1 MRNIKAVRRIRAKIS
16 GTAERPRLCLSLSL
30 KHARAQL
37 IDDVNAKVMVSV
49 STESNNKELAAK
61 SLTDKAK
68 WLGGQVASEAN
79 KAKIKKVVFDRGG
92 KIYHGRVKAFAES
105 AREKGLEF

>member
-49 STESNNKELAAK
+49 STESNKELAAK

-68 WLGGQVASEAN
+68 WLGGQVATEAN

>member
-1 MRNIKAVRRIRAKIS
+1 MRNLKAVRRIRAKIN

-37 IDDVNAKVMVSV
+37 IDQSAKVIASV
-49 STESNNKELAAK
+49 STESNKELAGK
-61 SLTDKAK
+61 SMSQKVEWLATQIAELGKKAK
-68 WLGGQVASEAN
+68 V
-79 KAKIKKVVFDRGG
+79 KTVVFDRGG
-92 KIYHGRVKAFAES
+92 KIYHGRVKAFAET

>member
-1 MRNIKAVRRIRAKIS
+1 MRNLKSVRRIRAKIN

-37 IDDVNAKVMVSV
+37 IDDVNGKVIASV
-49 STESNNKELAAK
+49 STESNKELAAK
-61 SLTDKAK
+61 SMSQKVEWLAAQIAELGKKAK
-68 WLGGQVASEAN
+68 V
-79 KAKIKKVVFDRGG
+79 KTVVFDRGG
-92 KIYHGRVKAFAES
+92 KIYHGRVKAFAET

>member
-16 GTAERPRLCLSLSL
+16 GTSERPRLCLSLSL

-49 STESNNKELAAK
+49 STESNKELAAK

-68 WLGGQVASEAN
+68 WLGEQVATEAN
-79 KAKIKKVVFDRGG
+79 KAKIKNVVFDRGG